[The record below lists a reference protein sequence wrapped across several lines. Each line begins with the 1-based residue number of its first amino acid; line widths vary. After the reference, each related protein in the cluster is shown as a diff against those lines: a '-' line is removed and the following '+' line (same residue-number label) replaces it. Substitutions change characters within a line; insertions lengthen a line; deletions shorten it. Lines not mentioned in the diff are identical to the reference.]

1 MNDELEA
8 IAITN
13 ESRNDGSGVTTT
25 ARMSATAYQK
35 IYSASGQGFGAKGC
49 VVVQNYTFSIKGV
62 VMAVALK
69 LSDELVED
77 AKPHAAAE
85 HRSVPKQIEYWARIG
100 KAVLEN
106 PEMPLRLIQDT
117 ILSREEVKAGLA
129 TPYQFG

>member
-1 MNDELEA
+1 VLELADKPAQLEA
-8 IAITN
+8 GERLGPSRWLQKVAI
-13 ESRNDGSGVTTT
+13 GHI
-25 ARMSATAYQK
+25 MK
-35 IYSASGQGFGAKGC
+35 P
-49 VVVQNYTFSIKGV
+49 TFRGN

-77 AKPHAAAE
+77 AKPYAAAE

-106 PEMPLRLIQDT
+106 PELPLRLIQDT

-129 TPYQFG
+129 APYQFG

>member
-1 MNDELEA
+1 MA
-8 IAITN
+8 I
-13 ESRNDGSGVTTT
+13 
-25 ARMSATAYQK
+25 
-35 IYSASGQGFGAKGC
+35 
-49 VVVQNYTFSIKGV
+49 
-62 VMAVALK
+62 ALK
-69 LSDELVED
+69 LSNELVDD
-77 AKPHAAAE
+77 AKPYAVAE